1 MDESMNETL
10 LPWIL
15 LIAYACVIIFLA
27 WRNRR
32 RATDIESFSVGSR
45 RVPPFFVGLSLAA
58 NMTSVAT
65 FVINPGLIHAYGWS
79 GVVGYGMAA
88 PLGIF
93 IGLVV
98 TSKRFRRVGDRF
110 TVLTV
115 PQWLGERYA
124 NRRLTVFFALASMLQ
139 VTFLVLIVTALVLVL
154 MSVLQIGM
162 WPALLMVVIFTFGY
176 ILFGGASLH
185 VWSNS
190 VQAMTMLAVAVILVA
205 SGAAVFGDGLA
216 GFFGRLDAVAPHYG
230 SMTNP
235 DSLLFRDLFEVVVAN
250 FIIGLA
256 IIMQPHIISKSL
268 YLRSER
274 DVNTYLVTAMAAG
287 TVFTAVLLVGLY
299 ARLSLG
305 GEMPPDRVVA
315 TYIASGFT
323 PGLRA
328 FIMLGV
334 LAAGFSTL
342 EGVILALSTIF
353 GNDFYGTIARA
364 RGVAAEQLRSQLLTV
379 GRIFLVVLAP
389 ITLVLAWRQIVAPS
403 LSVAIFA
410 QNGIYGLF
418 AATFAPVLFG
428 IFSKRSSAPLV
439 FAAAMTALIVHF
451 GMYYGGVSEY
461 HNNPAVPATCA
472 LVLSTLVMAIG
483 NSLLRGQGGT
493 VSDADRL
500 GSSEENV

>member
-1 MDESMNETL
+1 MNQTT

-15 LIAYACVIIFLA
+15 LIAYAAVIIFLA

-115 PQWLGERYA
+115 PQWLGERYGD
-124 NRRLTVFFALASMLQ
+124 RRVTIFFAVASMLQ

-205 SGAAVFGDGLA
+205 SGAAVFGEGLA

-274 DVNTYLVTAMAAG
+274 DVNTYLVTAMGAG
-287 TVFTAVLLVGLY
+287 TVFTAVLLVGLF
-299 ARLSLG
+299 ARLELG
-305 GEMPPDRVVA
+305 GDLPPDRVVA
-315 TYIASGFT
+315 TYIASGFA

-364 RGVAAEQLRSQLLTV
+364 RGMAADRLHGRLLKV
-379 GRIFLVVLAP
+379 GRIFLIVLAP
-389 ITLVLAWRQIVAPS
+389 ITLFFSWRQIVAPS

-428 IFSKRSSAPLV
+428 IFSKRTSAPLA
-439 FAAAMTALIVHF
+439 FTAAATALVVHF
-451 GMYYGGVSEY
+451 GMYYGGITEY

-472 LVLSTLVMAIG
+472 LVISTLVMGIG
-483 NSLLRGQGGT
+483 NSLLRGENGT
-493 VSDADRL
+493 D
-500 GSSEENV
+500 SSFDGLDPPEEKL

>member
-1 MDESMNETL
+1 MNETF

-15 LIAYACVIIFLA
+15 LITYAAVIIFLA

-32 RATDIESFSVGSR
+32 RASDIESFSVGSR

-115 PQWLGERYA
+115 PQWLGERYGD
-124 NRRLTVFFALASMLQ
+124 RRLTVFFAIASMLQ

-190 VQAMTMLAVAVILVA
+190 VQAMTMLAVAVILVV
-205 SGAAVFGDGLA
+205 SGAALFGDGLS
-216 GFFGRLDAVAPHYG
+216 GFFGQLDAVAPHYG

-235 DSLLFRDLFEVVVAN
+235 QSLLFRDLFEVVVAN
-250 FIIGLA
+250 FAIGLA

-274 DVNTYLVTAMAAG
+274 DVNTYLITAMVAG
-287 TVFTAVLLVGLY
+287 TIFTAVLLVGLY
-299 ARLSLG
+299 ARIELG
-305 GEMPPDRVVA
+305 GDLPPDRVVA
-315 TYIASGFT
+315 TYIASSFT

-328 FIMLGV
+328 FIMVGV

-353 GNDFYGTIARA
+353 GNDFFGTIARS
-364 RGVAAEQLRSQLLTV
+364 RGVDEDRLRGQLLRV
-379 GRIFLVVLAP
+379 GRIFLVALAP

-428 IFSKRSSAPLV
+428 IFSKRASAPLV
-439 FAAAMTALIVHF
+439 FLSAISALVVHF
-451 GMYYGGVSEY
+451 GMYYGGISPY

-472 LVLSTLVMAIG
+472 LAVSTLILGVGVLVA
-483 NSLLRGQGGT
+483 RGRGGT
-493 VSDADRL
+493 AS
-500 GSSEENV
+500 GSSGLSSSGEDA

>member
-1 MDESMNETL
+1 MNETT
-10 LPWIL
+10 LPWIF
-15 LIAYACVIIFLA
+15 LIAYAGVIVFLA

-32 RATDIESFSVGSR
+32 RASDIESFSVGSR

-65 FVINPGLIHAYGWS
+65 FVINPGLIHAYGWA

-98 TSKRFRRVGDRF
+98 TSKRFRRIGDRF

-115 PQWLGERYA
+115 PQWLGERYGD
-124 NRRLTVFFALASMLQ
+124 RRLTVFFALASMLQ
-139 VTFLVLIVTALVLVL
+139 ITFLVLIVTALVLVL

-162 WPALLMVVIFTFGY
+162 WPALLMVVVFTFGY

-190 VQAMTMLAVAVILVA
+190 VQALTMLAVAVILVA
-205 SGAAVFGDGLA
+205 SGAAVFGEGLA
-216 GFFGRLDAVAPHYG
+216 GFFGELDAVAPHYG
-230 SMTNP
+230 NMTNP
-235 DSLLFRDLFEVVVAN
+235 DSLLFRDIFEVVVAN

-274 DVNTYLVTAMAAG
+274 DVNTYLATAMVAG
-287 TVFTAVLLVGLY
+287 TIFTAVLLVGLY
-299 ARLSLG
+299 ARLALG
-305 GEMPPDRVVA
+305 GDLPPDRVVA
-315 TYIASGFT
+315 TYIATSFT

-353 GNDFYGTIARA
+353 GNDFYGTIART
-364 RGVAAEQLRSQLLTV
+364 RGVAEDVLRGQLLRV
-379 GRIFLVVLAP
+379 GRIFLVLMAP
-389 ITLVLAWRQIVAPS
+389 LTLVLAWRQIVAPS

-428 IFSKRSSAPLV
+428 IFAKRATAPLV
-439 FAAAMTALIVHF
+439 FGAAVTALAVHF
-451 GMYYGGVSEY
+451 GMYYGGVTHY

-472 LVLSTLVMAIG
+472 LTISTLVMGLGVALQRQRAG
-483 NSLLRGQGGT
+483 TGAEEEQLSSQGE
-493 VSDADRL
+493 D
-500 GSSEENV
+500 E

>member
-1 MDESMNETL
+1 MNETF
-10 LPWIL
+10 LPWTL
-15 LIAYACVIIFLA
+15 LIAYAAVIIYLA

-93 IGLVV
+93 IGLIV
-98 TSKRFRRVGDRF
+98 TSKRFRRVGDEY

-115 PQWLGERYA
+115 PQWLGERYGD
-124 NRRLTVFFALASMLQ
+124 RRLTVFFALASMLQ
-139 VTFLVLIVTALVLVL
+139 ITFLVLIVTALVLVL
-154 MSVLQIGM
+154 MTVLQIGM
-162 WPALLMVVIFTFGY
+162 WPALLMVVVFTFGY

-185 VWSNS
+185 IWSNS
-190 VQAMTMLAVAVILVA
+190 VQAITMLAVAVILVA
-205 SGAAVFGDGLA
+205 SGAAIFGDGVA
-216 GFFGRLDAVAPHYG
+216 GFFGRLDAVAPHFG

-274 DVNTYLVTAMAAG
+274 DVNTYLVTAMVAG

-299 ARLSLG
+299 ARIDLG
-305 GEMPPDRVVA
+305 GDLPPDRVVA
-315 TYIASGFT
+315 TYIATGFA

-364 RGVAAEQLRSQLLTV
+364 RGVAADRLNSQLLRV
-379 GRIFLVVLAP
+379 GRIFLIALAP
-389 ITLVLAWRQIVAPS
+389 ITLLLAWRQIVAPS

-428 IFSKRSSAPLV
+428 IFSKRTSAPLA
-439 FAAAMTALIVHF
+439 FAAAVTALVVHF
-451 GMYYGGVSEY
+451 GMYYGGITHY

-472 LVLSTLVMAIG
+472 LVISTLVMGIG
-483 NSLLRGQGGT
+483 VALVRNEKGT
-493 VSDADRL
+493 VSGHEGL
-500 GSSEENV
+500 PSSEENA

>member
-1 MDESMNETL
+1 MSETF
-10 LPWIL
+10 LPWLL
-15 LIAYACVIIFLA
+15 LIAYAAIIIFLA

-32 RATDIESFSVGSR
+32 RSTDIESFSVGSR

-79 GVVGYGMAA
+79 GVVGYGLAA

-98 TSKRFRRVGDRF
+98 TSKRFRRVGDKF

-115 PQWLGERYA
+115 PQWLGERYGD
-124 NRRLTVFFALASMLQ
+124 RRLTVFFALASMLQ
-139 VTFLVLIVTALVLVL
+139 ISFLVLIVTALVLVL
-154 MSVLQIGM
+154 MSVLHIGM
-162 WPALLMVVIFTFGY
+162 WAALLMVVIFTFGY

-190 VQAMTMLAVAVILVA
+190 VQAVTMLAVAAILVF
-205 SGAAVFGDGLA
+205 SGAAIFGDGVA
-216 GFFGRLDAVAPHYG
+216 GFFGQLDAVAPHYG

-274 DVNTYLVTAMAAG
+274 DVNTYLATAMVAG
-287 TVFTAVLLVGLY
+287 TVFTSVMLVGLY
-299 ARLSLG
+299 ARISLG
-305 GEMPPDRVVA
+305 GDLPPDRVVA
-315 TYIASGFT
+315 TYIASSFA

-353 GNDFYGTIARA
+353 GNDFYGTLARA
-364 RGVAAEQLRSQLLTV
+364 RGVSPEVLQGQLLRV
-379 GRIFLVVLAP
+379 GRVFLVILAP
-389 ITLVLAWRQIVAPS
+389 ITLFLSYRQIVAPS

-410 QNGIYGLF
+410 QNGVYGLF

-428 IFSKRSSAPLV
+428 IFSKRTSAPLA
-439 FAAAMTALIVHF
+439 FTAAASALVVHF
-451 GMYYGGVSEY
+451 GMYYGGITHY
-461 HNNPAVPATCA
+461 HNNPAVPAAFA
-472 LVLSTLVMAIG
+472 LVISTLVMGVGIAIW
-483 NSLLRGQGGT
+483 RPKK
-493 VSDADRL
+493 
-500 GSSEENV
+500 EENADSGG

>member
-1 MDESMNETL
+1 MSETFLPWTL
-10 LPWIL
+10 LIG
-15 LIAYACVIIFLA
+15 YAAVIIFLA
-27 WRNRR
+27 WRSRR

-65 FVINPGLIHAYGWS
+65 FVINPGLIHAYGWA
-79 GVVGYGMAA
+79 GIVGYGLAA

-98 TSKRFRRVGDRF
+98 TSKRFRRVGDQF

-115 PQWLGERYA
+115 PQWLGERYSD
-124 NRRLTVFFALASMLQ
+124 RRLTVFFALISMLQ
-139 VTFLVLIVTALVLVL
+139 ITFLVLIVTALVLVL
-154 MSVLQIGM
+154 MSVLHIGL

-190 VQAMTMLAVAVILVA
+190 VQAITMLVVAVILVA
-205 SGAAVFGDGLA
+205 SGVAAFGDGLS
-216 GFFGRLDAVAPHYG
+216 GFFTQLDAVAPHYG
-230 SMTNP
+230 SITNP
-235 DSLLFRDLFEVVVAN
+235 SSLLFRDLFEVVVAN
-250 FIIGLA
+250 FVIGLA

-274 DVNTYLVTAMAAG
+274 DVNTYLVTAMVAG
-287 TVFTAVLLVGLY
+287 TVFTSVMLVGLY

-305 GEMPPDRVVA
+305 GDLPPDRVVA
-315 TYIASGFT
+315 TYIATSFA

-328 FIMLGV
+328 FVMLGV

-353 GNDFYGTIARA
+353 GNDFFGTVARA
-364 RGVAAEQLRSQLLTV
+364 RGMDPERLQAMLLRV
-379 GRIFLVVLAP
+379 GRGFLVFLAP
-389 ITLVLAWRQIVAPS
+389 VTLVLAYRQIVAPS

-410 QNGIYGLF
+410 QNGVYGLF

-428 IFSKRSSAPLV
+428 IFAKRVYSGLA
-439 FAAAMTALIVHF
+439 FGAAATALVVHF
-451 GMYYGGVSEY
+451 GMYYGGITHY

-472 LVLSTLVMAIG
+472 LVLSTLVM
-483 NSLLRGQGGT
+483 
-493 VSDADRL
+493 VV
-500 GSSEENV
+500 GSAVLNKRDSGK

>member
-1 MDESMNETL
+1 
-10 LPWIL
+10 
-15 LIAYACVIIFLA
+15 VIIFLA

-65 FVINPGLIHAYGWS
+65 FVINPGLIHAYGWA

-88 PLGIF
+88 PMGIF

-98 TSKRFRRVGDRF
+98 TSKRFRRVGDQF

-115 PQWLGERYA
+115 PQWLGERYGD
-124 NRRLTVFFALASMLQ
+124 RRLTVFFALASMLQ
-139 VTFLVLIVTALVLVL
+139 ITFLVLIVTALVLVL
-154 MSVLQIGM
+154 MTVLQIAM
-162 WPALLMVVIFTFGY
+162 WPALLMVVVFTFGY

-190 VQAMTMLAVAVILVA
+190 LQAITMLAVAVILVA
-205 SGAAVFGDGLA
+205 SGAAIFADGLG
-216 GFFGRLDAVAPHYG
+216 GFFSQLDAVAPYYG
-230 SMTNP
+230 NMTNP
-235 DSLLFRDLFEVVVAN
+235 SSLLFRDLFEVVVAN
-250 FIIGLA
+250 FVIGLA

-274 DVNTYLVTAMAAG
+274 DVNTYLVTAMVAG
-287 TVFTAVLLVGLY
+287 TVFTTVLVVGLY
-299 ARLSLG
+299 ARISLG
-305 GEMPPDRVVA
+305 GDLSPDRVVA
-315 TYIASGFT
+315 TYIASNFA

-364 RGVAAEQLRSQLLTV
+364 RGMAGEQLQRQLLRV
-379 GRIFLVVLAP
+379 GRIFLVALAP
-389 ITLVLAWRQIVAPS
+389 ITLVLAYRQITAPS

-410 QNGIYGLF
+410 QNGVYGLF

-428 IFSKRSSAPLV
+428 IFSKRATAPLA
-439 FAAAMTALIVHF
+439 FAAATTALVVHF
-451 GMYYGGVSEY
+451 GMYYGGITHY

-472 LVLSTLVMAIG
+472 LVISTLVMGIG
-483 NSLLRGQGGT
+483 VVLLKDEGGT
-493 VSDADRL
+493 VTGDGGLHSP
-500 GSSEENV
+500 GENT

>member
-1 MDESMNETL
+1 MSETF
-10 LPWIL
+10 LPWTL
-15 LIAYACVIIFLA
+15 LIAYAAMIVALA
-27 WRNRR
+27 WHNRR
-32 RATDIESFSVGSR
+32 SASDIASFSVGSR

-65 FVINPGLIHAYGWS
+65 FVINPGLIHAYGWA

-98 TSKRFRRVGDRF
+98 TSKRFRQVGDKF

-115 PQWLGERYA
+115 PQWLGERFES
-124 NRRLTVFFALASMLQ
+124 RGLTVFFAVASMLQ
-139 VTFLVLIVTALVLVL
+139 ITFLVLIVTALALVL

-176 ILFGGASLH
+176 ILFGGAGLH

-190 VQAMTMLAVAVILVA
+190 LQALTMLAVAVILVA
-205 SGAAVFGDGLA
+205 SGAELFGGGLG
-216 GFFGRLDAVAPHYG
+216 GFFSRLDAVAPYYG

-235 DSLLFRDLFEVVVAN
+235 SSLLFRSFFEVVVAN
-250 FIIGLA
+250 FVIGLA

-274 DVNTYLVTAMAAG
+274 DVNTYLVTAMVAG

-299 ARLSLG
+299 ARLDLG
-305 GEMPPDRVVA
+305 GDLRPDRVVA
-315 TYIASGFT
+315 TYITSAFA

-342 EGVILALSTIF
+342 EGVILALATIF
-353 GNDFYGTIARA
+353 GNDFYGTLARA
-364 RGVAAEQLRSQLLTV
+364 RGVDPALLKQRLLRV
-379 GRIFLVVLAP
+379 GRYFLVVLAP
-389 ITLVLAWRQIVAPS
+389 ITLVLSWRQIVAPS

-410 QNGIYGLF
+410 QNGVYALF

-428 IFSKRSSAPLV
+428 IFSKRATAPLV
-439 FAAAMTALIVHF
+439 AAAAVTALAVHF
-451 GMYYGGVSEY
+451 GMYYGGITMY
-461 HNNPAVPATCA
+461 HNNPAVPATFA
-472 LVLSTLVMAIG
+472 LVTSTAVMWVGSMMSRKI
-483 NSLLRGQGGT
+483 GGT
-493 VSDADRL
+493 GEA
-500 GSSEENV
+500 GSGL

>member
-1 MDESMNETL
+1 MNETF
-10 LPWIL
+10 LPWTL
-15 LIAYACVIIFLA
+15 LIAYAAVIVILA

-65 FVINPGLIHAYGWS
+65 FVINPGLIHAYGWA
-79 GVVGYGMAA
+79 GVVGYGLAA
-88 PLGIF
+88 PMGIF

-98 TSKRFRRVGDRF
+98 TSKRFRRVGDQF

-115 PQWLGERYA
+115 PQWLGERYGD
-124 NRRLTVFFALASMLQ
+124 RRLTVFFALASMLQ
-139 VTFLVLIVTALVLVL
+139 ITFLVLIVTALVLVL
-154 MSVLQIGM
+154 MTVLQIGM
-162 WPALLMVVIFTFGY
+162 WPALLMVVVFTFGY

-205 SGAAVFGDGLA
+205 SGAAVFADGLG
-216 GFFGRLDAVAPHYG
+216 GFFSQLDAVAPFYG
-230 SMTNP
+230 SVTNP
-235 DSLLFRDLFEVVVAN
+235 SSLLFRDLFEVVVAN
-250 FIIGLA
+250 FVIGLA

-274 DVNTYLVTAMAAG
+274 DVNTYLVTAMVAG
-287 TVFTAVLLVGLY
+287 TIFTTVLLVGLY

-305 GEMPPDRVVA
+305 ADLPPDRVVA
-315 TYIASGFT
+315 TYIASSFA

-353 GNDFYGTIARA
+353 GNDFYGTVARA
-364 RGVAAEQLRSQLLTV
+364 RGMAQERLQGQLLRV
-379 GRIFLVVLAP
+379 GRVFLVALAP
-389 ITLVLAWRQIVAPS
+389 ITLLLAWRQIIAPS

-428 IFSKRSSAPLV
+428 IFSKRASAPLA
-439 FAAAMTALIVHF
+439 FTAAITALVVHF
-451 GMYYGGVSEY
+451 GMYYGGITHY
-461 HNNPAVPATCA
+461 HNNPAVPATFA
-472 LVLSTLVMAIG
+472 LVASTLVMGLGSIV
-483 NSLLRGQGGT
+483 LRGT
-493 VSDADRL
+493 
-500 GSSEENV
+500 SSAAETLHSTGVNE

>member
-1 MDESMNETL
+1 MNETF
-10 LPWIL
+10 LPWVL
-15 LIAYACVIIFLA
+15 LIAYAAAIIFLA

-32 RATDIESFSVGSR
+32 RASDIESFSVGSR
-45 RVPPFFVGLSLAA
+45 SVPPFFVGLSLAA

-115 PQWLGERYA
+115 PQWLGERYGD
-124 NRRLTVFFALASMLQ
+124 RRLTVFFAIASMLQ

-190 VQAMTMLAVAVILVA
+190 LQAMTMLAVAVILVA
-205 SGAAVFGDGLA
+205 SGAALFGDGLS
-216 GFFGRLDAVAPHYG
+216 GFFGQLDAVAPHYG

-235 DSLLFRDLFEVVVAN
+235 QSLLFRDVFEVIVAN
-250 FIIGLA
+250 FVIGLA

-274 DVNTYLVTAMAAG
+274 DVNTYLVTAMVAG
-287 TVFTAVLLVGLY
+287 TVFTTVLLVGLY
-299 ARLSLG
+299 ARIQLG
-305 GEMPPDRVVA
+305 GDLPPDRVVA
-315 TYIASGFT
+315 TYIASSFA

-353 GNDFYGTIARA
+353 GNDFFGTVARM
-364 RGVAAEQLRSQLLTV
+364 RGVDEDRLRGQLLQV
-379 GRIFLVVLAP
+379 GRMFLVALAP

-428 IFSKRSSAPLV
+428 IFSKRASSPLA
-439 FAAAMTALIVHF
+439 FISAISALVVHF
-451 GMYYGGVSEY
+451 GMYYGGITPY

-472 LVLSTLVMAIG
+472 LAVSTLVLGIG
-483 NSLLRGQGGT
+483 VLADRGRGGT
-493 VSDADRL
+493 ASG
-500 GSSEENV
+500 GSGLSSSGVNE

>member
-1 MDESMNETL
+1 MSETFLPWTL
-10 LPWIL
+10 LIV
-15 LIAYACVIIFLA
+15 YAAVIVFLA
-27 WRNRR
+27 WRNRSR
-32 RATDIESFSVGSR
+32 SSDIASFSIGSR

-65 FVINPGLIHAYGWS
+65 FVINPGLIHAYGWA

-98 TSKRFRRVGDRF
+98 TTKRFRQVGDQF
-110 TVLTV
+110 TVLTL
-115 PQWLGERYA
+115 PQWLGERYQSKG
-124 NRRLTVFFALASMLQ
+124 LTVFFAVASMLQ
-139 VTFLVLIVTALVLVL
+139 ITFLVLIVTALVLVL

-190 VQAMTMLAVAVILVA
+190 VQAITMLAVAVILVA
-205 SGAAVFGDGLA
+205 SGAAVFGEGLG
-216 GFFGRLDAVAPHYG
+216 GFFGKLDAVAPHYG
-230 SMTNP
+230 SMINP
-235 DSLLFRDLFEVVVAN
+235 TSLLFRSFFEVVIAN
-250 FIIGLA
+250 FVIGLA

-274 DVNTYLVTAMAAG
+274 DVNTYLVTAMVAG
-287 TVFTAVLLVGLY
+287 TVFTSVLVIGLY
-299 ARLSLG
+299 ARMQLG
-305 GEMPPDRVVA
+305 ADLPPDRVVA
-315 TYIASGFT
+315 TYITSAFA

-353 GNDFYGTIARA
+353 GNDFYGTLARA
-364 RGVAAEQLRSQLLTV
+364 RGVDPEQLKHRLLSV
-379 GRIFLVVLAP
+379 GRIFLVALAP
-389 ITLVLAWRQIVAPS
+389 ITLVLSWRQIVSPS
-403 LSVAIFA
+403 LSVAIFT
-410 QNGIYGLF
+410 QNGVYGLF

-428 IFSKRSSAPLV
+428 IFSKRATAGLV
-439 FAAAMTALIVHF
+439 LTAAITALVVHF
-451 GMYYGGVSEY
+451 GMYYGHITMY
-461 HNNPAVPATCA
+461 HNNPAVPATFA
-472 LVLSTLVMAIG
+472 LVISTTVMAIG
-483 NSLLRGQGGT
+483 SMMSKAR
-493 VSDADRL
+493 
-500 GSSEENV
+500 

>member
-1 MDESMNETL
+1 MNETF
-10 LPWIL
+10 LPWL
-15 LIAYACVIIFLA
+15 LFIGYMVVIVGLA

-32 RATDIESFSVGSR
+32 RSTDIESFSVGSR

-65 FVINPGLIHAYGWS
+65 FVINPGLIHAYGWA

-98 TSKRFRRVGDRF
+98 TTKRFRRVGDRF

-115 PQWLGERYA
+115 PQWLGERFGD
-124 NRRLTVFFALASMLQ
+124 RRLTVFFAVASMLQ
-139 VTFLVLIVTALVLVL
+139 ITFLVLIVTALVLVL
-154 MSVLQIGM
+154 MSVLHLGM
-162 WPALLMVVIFTFGY
+162 WPALIIVVVFTFGY

-190 VQAMTMLAVAVILVA
+190 MQALTMLAVAIILVA
-205 SGAAVFGDGLA
+205 SGAEIFGDGLG
-216 GFFGRLDAVAPHYG
+216 GFFARLDAVAPHYG

-235 DSLLFRDLFEVVVAN
+235 ESLLFRDFFEVVIAN

-274 DVNTYLVTAMAAG
+274 DVNHYLVTAMIAG
-287 TVFTAVLLVGLY
+287 TVFTSVLLVGLF

-305 GEMPPDRVVA
+305 GDLAPDTVVA
-315 TYIASGFT
+315 TYIISGFG

-353 GNDFYGTIARA
+353 ANDFYGTIARA
-364 RGVAAEQLRSQLLTV
+364 TGIDADRVQGRLLRV
-379 GRIFLVVLAP
+379 GRVFLVVLAP
-389 ITLVLAWRQIVAPS
+389 ITLLLAYRQIVAPS
-403 LSVAIFA
+403 LSVAIFV

-428 IFSKRSSAPLV
+428 IFSRRATAPLV
-439 FAAAMTALIVHF
+439 LTAAVTALVVHF
-451 GMYYGGVSEY
+451 GMYYGGITMY
-461 HNNPAVPATCA
+461 HNNPAVPATFA
-472 LVLSTLVMAIG
+472 LVLSTLVLSVG
-483 NSLLRGQGGT
+483 VWLR
-493 VSDADRL
+493 R
-500 GSSEENV
+500 SE

>member
-1 MDESMNETL
+1 MNETF
-10 LPWIL
+10 LPWLL
-15 LIAYACVIIFLA
+15 LIAYAVVIVFLA

-32 RATDIESFSVGSR
+32 RSSDIESFSVGSR

-65 FVINPGLIHAYGWS
+65 FVINPGLIHAYGWA

-93 IGLVV
+93 VGLVV

-115 PQWLGERYA
+115 PQWLGERYGD
-124 NRRLTVFFALASMLQ
+124 RRLTVLFALASMLQ
-139 VTFLVLIVTALVLVL
+139 ITFLVLIVTALALVL

-162 WPALLMVVIFTFGY
+162 WAALLMVVVFTFGY
-176 ILFGGASLH
+176 ILCGGASLH

-190 VQAMTMLAVAVILVA
+190 VQALTMLAVAVILVA
-205 SGAAVFGDGLA
+205 SGAALFADGLG
-216 GFFGRLDAVAPHYG
+216 GFFARLDAVAPYYG

-250 FIIGLA
+250 FVIGLA

-274 DVNTYLVTAMAAG
+274 DVNTYLATAMVAG
-287 TVFTAVLLVGLY
+287 TVFTSVLLVGLY

-305 GEMPPDRVVA
+305 GDIPPDRVVA
-315 TYIASGFT
+315 TYIATGFS

-342 EGVILALSTIF
+342 EGVILALATIF
-353 GNDFYGTIARA
+353 GNDFFGTIARA
-364 RGVAAEQLRSQLLTV
+364 RGVTSERLRPQLLRV
-379 GRIFLVVLAP
+379 GRIFLVALAP
-389 ITLVLAWRQIVAPS
+389 VTLVLAWRQIVAPS

-410 QNGIYGLF
+410 QNGVYGLF

-428 IFSKRSSAPLV
+428 IFSERASARL
-439 FAAAMTALIVHF
+439 AAAAAATALVVHF
-451 GMYYGGVSEY
+451 GMYYGGITSY
-461 HNNPAVPATCA
+461 HNNPAVPATFA
-472 LVLSTLVMAIG
+472 LVTSTLVMF
-483 NSLLRGQGGT
+483 
-493 VSDADRL
+493 V
-500 GSSEENV
+500 GSAMRRRESGA